1 MSIRGGFG
9 DVVAERLGR
18 GRRATLGAL
27 VLALAATGVASATIP
42 TDGVISACYSRSGGS
57 LRVIDATVT
66 KCGKSETSL
75 AWNVQG
81 PAGPQGEAGPAG
93 PTGPAG
99 ANGVSAGFAGS
110 LEEALEID
118 TATQAGIVVI
128 SKTAAAGSYILT
140 ARLHVASNGFTSAHC
155 WVPGDRTYVSF
166 GDVGVGGE
174 EQITLTAGVTHAGGA
189 IEVRCTKGASLQ
201 SDFRVYDASFTGVQ
215 VNTLN

>member
-1 MSIRGGFG
+1 MRLRANIGN
-9 DVVAERLGR
+9 VVAERVGR
-18 GRRATLGAL
+18 GRRATLAAL
-27 VLALAATGVASATIP
+27 VMALAITGIASATIP
-42 TDGVISACYSRSGGS
+42 TDGVISGCYSRSGGA

-81 PAGPQGEAGPAG
+81 PVGPQGDAGPIG

-99 ANGVSAGFAGS
+99 ANGVSAGFAGT
-110 LEEALEID
+110 LEDSLEID

-128 SKTAAAGSYILT
+128 SKTAQAGKYVLT
-140 ARLHVASNGFTSAHC
+140 ARLHVSSNGFTSAHC
-155 WVPGDRTYVSF
+155 WIPGDRTYVSF
-166 GDVGVGGE
+166 GDAGVGGE
-174 EQITLTAGVTHAGGA
+174 EQLTLTSGVTHAGGA

-201 SDFRVYDASFTGVQ
+201 SDFSVIDASFSGVQ